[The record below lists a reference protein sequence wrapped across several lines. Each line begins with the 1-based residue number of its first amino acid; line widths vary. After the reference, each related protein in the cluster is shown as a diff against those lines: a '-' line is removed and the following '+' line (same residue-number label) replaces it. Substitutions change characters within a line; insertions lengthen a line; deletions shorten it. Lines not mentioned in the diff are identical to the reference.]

1 MFLFFALSLIGQ
13 QASRSCAGTSS
24 ILFNTN
30 SKEFKEEIS
39 ILRSINIVQ
48 IVKLEIQIVPHTV
61 IKNMFDNDLL
71 QYMKMFSMSSGKYF
85 ISEGERASRIWK
97 AL

>member
-1 MFLFFALSLIGQ
+1 MLYLLLGQ
-13 QASRSCAGTSS
+13 QASRICAGTAS

-85 ISEGERASRIWK
+85 KSEGERAYMESTVD
-97 AL
+97 